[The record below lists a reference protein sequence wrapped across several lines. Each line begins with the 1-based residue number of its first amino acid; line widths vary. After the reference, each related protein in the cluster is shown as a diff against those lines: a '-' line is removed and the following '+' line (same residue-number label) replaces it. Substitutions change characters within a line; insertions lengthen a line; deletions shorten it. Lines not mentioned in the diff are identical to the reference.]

1 MSRTYANLSANRQ
14 TRASQRI
21 TRSNL
26 LTLRA
31 AQMREDKVRKIFDS
45 MLREVQ
51 SAIGGLF
58 AVKQEKPNSMC
69 KYYGHVIRGQW
80 AGHLPKCADCGC
92 EINSPSM
99 LRKADVQQQAKA

>member
-1 MSRTYANLSANRQ
+1 MSRTYANLSANRYNK
-14 TRASQRI
+14 ASQRI

-45 MLREVQ
+45 MLKEMQ
-51 SAIGGLF
+51 AAIGGLF

-69 KYYGHVIRGQW
+69 KYYGHVIRGSW
-80 AGHLPKCADCGC
+80 NGYLPKCADCGC
-92 EINSPSM
+92 QIDSPSM
-99 LRKADVQQQAKA
+99 LRKAEPTKAST